1 MTAGR
6 WTIERRTSGA
16 PARQRLA
23 DDVRRGLREDPPSI
37 PPKWFYDDKGSL
49 LFDEITRLPEYYP
62 TRTEERIL
70 LEHADEIAALTGAQT
85 LVELGSGYSRKT
97 RLLLAA
103 LTRGGRSLLYVPLDV
118 AKEPLRDTAVR
129 VVAAHPTVEVRALV
143 ADFEDDL
150 RPLPGAGAPR
160 LVAFLGSTIG
170 NLLPT
175 ARTAFL
181 AALHIALEPGDCLLL
196 GADLVKDPGRLVA
209 AYDDAAGTTAAFN
222 KNVLDVLARELGA
235 DLDPDD
241 LDHVAVWDPALERI
255 EMRLR
260 ARRDLSVRF
269 SGIDLH
275 WQLPA
280 GGELLTETSHKFRV
294 EGIERELRAAGLS
307 PLHVWTD
314 PAQDFSLS
322 LSRRT

>member
-1 MTAGR
+1 MSTGR
-6 WTIERRTSGA
+6 WSIERRASGTPGA
-16 PARQRLA
+16 EQLA
-23 DDVRRGLREDPPSI
+23 DDVRRGLRQDPPSI
-37 PPKWFYDDKGSL
+37 PPKWFYDEKGSR

-62 TRTEERIL
+62 TRTEEQIL
-70 LEHADEIAALTGAQT
+70 AEHADDVAALTGART

-103 LTRGGRSLLYVPLDV
+103 LTREGRPLLYVPLDV
-118 AKEPLRDTAVR
+118 AEEPLRDTAVR
-129 VVAAHPTVEVRALV
+129 VVAEHPTVEVRALV

-150 RPLPGAGAPR
+150 RPLPGGGAPR

-170 NLLPT
+170 NLLPP
-175 ARTAFL
+175 ARAAFL
-181 AALHIALEPGDCLLL
+181 AAVHTALAPGDCLLL
-196 GADLVKDPGRLVA
+196 GADLVKDPRRLVA

-222 KNVLDVLARELGA
+222 KNLLDVLVRVLGA

-241 LDHVAVWDPALERI
+241 LDHVAVWDPVLERI

-260 ARRDLSVRF
+260 ARRDLDVRF
-269 SGIDLH
+269 GSIDLR

-294 EGIERELRAAGLS
+294 EGVERELRAAGLS

-314 PAQDFSLS
+314 AAQDFSLS